1 MSSKFRAVVL
11 LASFAEN
18 LPPLGEP
25 TTSHHLLGEPR
36 LLATNIVT
44 AIPFRVDVKK
54 WSNLA
59 PKTNH
64 QTKTKPHYSTELK
77 PLTQG
82 VDLVIVK

>member
-18 LPPLGEP
+18 LQPLGEP

-44 AIPFRVDVKK
+44 AIPFRADVKK

-59 PKTNH
+59 PKT
-64 QTKTKPHYSTELK
+64 KPKPHYSAELK